1 MTMIWKRDTWL
12 NPGIPFTFNR
22 NIIEYDMQ
30 SAGLSLIQEFQLLPQ
45 SRIDAL
51 VAIPTKEKRN
61 RAIGM
66 IERKNKDLVEKKKL
80 AFQTAREMFFVK
92 NRLEESDVLSIK
104 KDAIF
109 TTREVTETD
118 FGKYIHFRKKN
129 QYTSYLRVGKQK
141 LELYCNSV
149 QHKIDVKGI
158 GDEMV
163 ELHTEGLL
171 KFFSSFVTQME
182 MEKADDAR
190 SIITNRMNYPW
201 RIIGNSI
208 PEVSIGRWME
218 RSTWSFGTIEKNN
231 WIFLT
236 IILSSAIWQR
246 SYEER
251 RTKD

>member
-51 VAIPTKEKRN
+51 VAIPTKEERN

-118 FGKYIHFRKKN
+118 FGKYIHFRKK
-129 QYTSYLRVGKQK
+129 
-141 LELYCNSV
+141 
-149 QHKIDVKGI
+149 I
-158 GDEMV
+158 
-163 ELHTEGLL
+163 
-171 KFFSSFVTQME
+171 TQME
-182 MEKADDAR
+182 MEKAESVLR
-190 SIITNRMNYPW
+190 FLR
-201 RIIGNSI
+201 R
-208 PEVSIGRWME
+208 
-218 RSTWSFGTIEKNN
+218 TIDHYK
-231 WIFLT
+231 
-236 IILSSAIWQR
+236 
-246 SYEER
+246 SYELPLAYYREFNPR
-251 RTKD
+251 SVYRTLDGEEYMEFWDDRKEQLDLSYNYFIFCNLAKILL